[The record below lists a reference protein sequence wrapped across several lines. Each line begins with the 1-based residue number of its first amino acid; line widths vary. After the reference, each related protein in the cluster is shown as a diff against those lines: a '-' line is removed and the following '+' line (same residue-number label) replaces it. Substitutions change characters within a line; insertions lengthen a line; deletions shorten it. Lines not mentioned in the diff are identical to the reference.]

1 VPDGLHLHN
10 SINALM
16 IKFMCVYY
24 TSFLLLLVPWSEAVK
39 AKYNHFMLH
48 DLTVSVQSSQ

>member
-1 VPDGLHLHN
+1 MPDGLHLHN